1 MARPATRED
10 IIDFFV
16 LTITPFLFSGVNR
29 RDLHF
34 TDQIKKTINELSLDL
49 VERRKSGEV
58 FDITNPGQWMSRS
71 MGMRIITLQKQEQQ
85 EQPDSSSRAEV
96 RASRDEIIDLFV
108 LTIMPFLSP
117 RLDRSEPN
125 FTNRIKETINQ
136 LSLELVAKKNRGEVF
151 DITTQEPV
159 MLNNITE
166 HIRDLEAQEQERRQQ
181 QQQIITS
188 AQAAGRLTKTS
199 KKRSTRRRRSSKKKK
214 SRKMNKRRR

>member
-29 RDLHF
+29 DDPHF
-34 TDQIKKTINELSLDL
+34 TDQIKKTINELSLEL
-49 VERRKSGEV
+49 VAKKNSGEV
-58 FDITNPGQWMSRS
+58 FNITNPEQLMSRY
-71 MGMRIITLQKQEQQ
+71 MGRRIIDLQKQK
-85 EQPDSSSRAEV
+85 QPDSSSRAEV

-117 RLDRSEPN
+117 SLDRSEPN

-136 LSLELVAKKNRGEVF
+136 LSLDLVAKKNRGEVF
-151 DITTQEPV
+151 YITTQEQV

-181 QQQIITS
+181 EQYSITS